1 MTGTLLETTGGTVP
15 GALVGGVRT
24 FLGVPYGAST
34 AGAGRFRAPRPVE
47 PWDGVRDA
55 LDYGASSWQRGAVGD
70 EQVQIIRDM
79 LAMWGGGPEPSMS
92 EDCLVLNVWAP
103 AEVSQ
108 PVPVVVYL
116 HGGGHSIGS
125 GSWAAYDG
133 WRLASR
139 GDVVV
144 VTVNH
149 RLGLLAY
156 CYLAELLGPE
166 FATSGINGIL
176 DIVEA
181 LRWVRAN
188 IGLVGGDPGRVFVCG
203 QSGGGAKVAAL
214 LATPT
219 SYGLYH
225 GVGIMSAPN
234 PQLVPTETAAS
245 TTEQLLGR
253 LGITTADAEQLLT
266 IPAERL
272 VEAQQ
277 AVGNPLSSFA
287 PVVDGTWAVA
297 QPLDAVAGGRAPD
310 VPLFIGTTARR
321 APRRSR
327 PPLSCRLTPT
337 TRGWLI
343 RSVRSSVTTRSG
355 SWPPT
360 GRDDRPRRRGSC
372 SSPSRPTRS
381 SAWVRSGSRR
391 RTERP
396 LAHRCG
402 CTGSTG
408 RRTRTATRGLRP
420 TARTRRSSS
429 TTSSARVCR
438 TRGPQSARDTDV
450 VVAGR
455 VRRERIAPA
464 RRVAGVAAL
473 RLRPA
478 RDHGVRRRDPRRRR
492 PRLRG
497 ATDLGGDGMS
507 ERERAGY
514 PGEQRAGPERPGSA
528 AAESGQA

>member
-1 MTGTLLETTGGTVP
+1 VTDATDVTDTRFETTGGTVR
-15 GALVGGVRT
+15 GALAGGVRA

-55 LDYGASSWQRGAVGD
+55 LDYGPSSWQRAAVGA
-70 EQVQIIRDM
+70 EQVQIMRDM

-234 PQLVPTETAAS
+234 PQLVPAEAAAA
-245 TTEQLLGR
+245 TTEQLLGQ
-253 LGITTADAEQLLT
+253 LGVTTAGAEQLLT
-266 IPAERL
+266 IPAARL

-310 VPLFIGTTARR
+310 VPLFIGTTRDEHATFSPAAFVPADADDAWVAGQVRPFVGDDPERVVAAYRARR
-321 APRRSR
+321 PA
-327 PPLSCRLTPT
+327 
-337 TRGWLI
+337 
-343 RSVRSSVTTRSG
+343 
-355 SWPPT
+355 
-360 GRDDRPRRRGSC
+360 
-372 SSPSRPTRS
+372 
-381 SAWVRSGSRR
+381 A
-391 RTERP
+391 
-396 LAHRCG
+396 
-402 CTGSTG
+402 
-408 RRTRTATRGLRP
+408 
-420 TARTRRSSS
+420 
-429 TTSSARVCR
+429 SARQLQLAVATDAFVR
-438 TRGPQSARDTDV
+438 MGSIRFAEAYGAATGAPVWMYRFDWQTNADGYEGTAPHGSDTTFFFDNIERAGVSSRGPQALATQMSSSLVAFAASASPQHHGLPEWPPYGCDRRATMVFDV
-450 VVAGR
+450 ESRVVDDPDC
-455 VRRERIAPA
+455 EA
-464 RRVAGVAAL
+464 RQIWEAMA
-473 RLRPA
+473 
-478 RDHGVRRRDPRRRR
+478 
-492 PRLRG
+492 
-497 ATDLGGDGMS
+497 
-507 ERERAGY
+507 
-514 PGEQRAGPERPGSA
+514 
-528 AAESGQA
+528 